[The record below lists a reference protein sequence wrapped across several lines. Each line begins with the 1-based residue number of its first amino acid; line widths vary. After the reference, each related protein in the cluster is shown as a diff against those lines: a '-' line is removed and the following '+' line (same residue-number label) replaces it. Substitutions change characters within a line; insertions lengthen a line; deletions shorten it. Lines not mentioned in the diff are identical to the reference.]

1 MCRQSSIP
9 TSILMDE
16 FSSGYVLSVWTTMS
30 ISLTTSLRRR
40 LMVARRKYL
49 EEMYVWW
56 EDMPSLWTPPWF
68 PHPVHWLESAPYSHQ
83 SLGFCIPLRVQLCAP
98 SSQKNTLSHQILQL
112 RLQRDHRAFPK
123 PSLSLR
129 SELEVSCSLHPN
141 SKLLLRPRWH
151 LPPPAAHWIQLLFLQ
166 LTPGSLCT
174 GVLYF
179 HVCLPFIGQYLVNSI
194 FQVLPIKKEEQ
205 VTEKVGQWFILQVFL
220 ARHRVAKMEA
230 HGILTAP

>member
-1 MCRQSSIP
+1 M
-9 TSILMDE
+9 
-16 FSSGYVLSVWTTMS
+16 
-30 ISLTTSLRRR
+30 
-40 LMVARRKYL
+40 
-49 EEMYVWW
+49 
-56 EDMPSLWTPPWF
+56 
-68 PHPVHWLESAPYSHQ
+68 
-83 SLGFCIPLRVQLCAP
+83 RVQLCAP

-179 HVCLPFIGQYLVNSI
+179 HVCLPFIGQYLVYSI

-220 ARHRVAKMEA
+220 ARHRVAKTEA
-230 HGILTAP
+230 HGILTAPWGRLANQQKNEDMWKCSSDVGSSAVGVGGHSGHESLRSKVAEMRMREPWARQRWSLAEPRVIET